1 MSGRANYSWPITD
14 RHCSRLWLYTCL
26 LVMLVVAPAEPQT
39 IASRPIQISV
49 DATHASSQK
58 ILHADLEI
66 PALPGPLTL
75 YYPKWMPADH
85 SPDGPIANLAG
96 LRFAAGGKELSWRRD
111 LADMYTFHVEVPR
124 GANVVTAHVDF
135 LLSAPGPTIDFA
147 ASSSAHLLIL
157 MWNQVLLYPAGQ
169 PAGEILFQPS
179 LQLPRGWKFNTALP
193 VASRSGDRINFAP
206 VALDLLVDSPVQSGE
221 FVRVIPLTEAGQSPP
236 NELDVA
242 ADDAWALEISPALV
256 EKYKQLVVQADALYQ
271 SKHYR
276 DYHFLL
282 TLSDNVL
289 PLGQEHHESS
299 DDRVAENTLADPNRA
314 LLEAGLFPHEY
325 THSWNGQYRRP
336 TGLATP
342 DFQQPMKGDLLWV
355 YEGLTTYLGT
365 VLTARSGLWTA
376 EQAREDLAATASM
389 LDHRAGRTWRSLQD
403 TADAAQILYFSP
415 GEWSSYRRGTDFYP
429 ESVLLWLEAD
439 VIIRRQTQ
447 GQKSLDDFCRIFLG
461 GPGHDPVIKT
471 YTFEELV
478 STLNQVAPY
487 DWSNFFRS
495 RLDSHGPQAPL
506 GGISGG
512 GWQLVYDDQPN
523 VMIAARKQVSGEGD
537 FTSSLGLVVTKEGRI
552 RNAILGMPAF
562 ESGLAPYMQIVG
574 VNGRSFS
581 VANLEQALKDSNST
595 SKPIIILAS
604 NTGSFATYA
613 IDYHAGIR
621 FPHLRLLPGARDYLI
636 EILKPLPGCPAT
648 AQRRPQNRAF
658 EGLFLSGDRG
668 FLVQHRDPAAVTQ
681 YPGRAFD
688 DGSRREALSTKTP
701 GSRCFINENDSFG
714 RGHESAHVAQ
724 LVVRNRALQ
733 HSGDVIRLMHDAALK
748 DHHCIGRNEAFETH
762 EVSLLSRFPN
772 LLLERDHACNGG
784 FRMTS
789 TRVFESSTVHSSS
802 ITHAVGSASEL
813 PVSHNAWKL
822 PSGSNGSTYMKG
834 TICAGQYSI
843 YKDSLTISHFQA
855 QDLSEQL
862 FTGRTV
868 GCGRERPDR
877 LHPQLA

>member
-1 MSGRANYSWPITD
+1 
-14 RHCSRLWLYTCL
+14 
-26 LVMLVVAPAEPQT
+26 MLVVAPAEAQT
-39 IASRPIQISV
+39 MASRPIRISV

-66 PALPGPLTL
+66 PAWPGPLTL

-96 LRFAAGGKELSWRRD
+96 LRFAAGGKELPWRRD
-111 LADMYTFHVEVPR
+111 LADMYTFHVEVPG
-124 GANVVTAHVDF
+124 GASAVTAHLDF

-157 MWNQVLLYPAGQ
+157 MWNEVLLYPTGR
-169 PAGEILFQPS
+169 PASQIVFQPS

-193 VASRSGDRINFAP
+193 VASQSGDKINFAVVP
-206 VALDLLVDSPVQSGE
+206 LDLLVDSPVQSGE
-221 FVRVIPLTEAGQSPP
+221 FVRVIPLTEAGQFPA
-236 NELDVA
+236 NELDMA
-242 ADDAWALEISPALV
+242 ADDAWALHLSPALI
-256 EKYKQLVVQADALYQ
+256 EKYKQLVAQADALYQ
-271 SKHYR
+271 SQHYR

-336 TGLATP
+336 TGLATR
-342 DFQQPMKGDLLWV
+342 DFQQPMEGDLLWV

-365 VLTARSGLWTA
+365 ILTARSGLWTD
-376 EQAREDLAATASM
+376 EQTRDDLAATASM
-389 LDHRAGRTWRSLQD
+389 LDHRAGRAWRSLQD
-403 TADAAQILYFSP
+403 TADAAQILYFAP

-447 GQKSLDDFCRIFLG
+447 DQKSLDDFCRSFLG

-487 DWSNFFRS
+487 DWSNFFRT
-495 RLDSHGPQAPL
+495 RLNSHGPQAPL

-523 VMIAARKQVSGEGD
+523 AMIAAREQVSGEGD
-537 FTSSLGLVVTKEGRI
+537 FTSSLGLVVTKEGHVG
-552 RNAILGMPAF
+552 NAIPGMPAF

-581 VANLEQALKDSNST
+581 VANIEQALKDSKST

-604 NTGSFATYA
+604 NTGSLASYT
-613 IDYHAGIR
+613 IDYHEGIR
-621 FPHLRLLPGARDYLI
+621 FPHLRVIPGTRDYLT
-636 EILKPLPGCPAT
+636 EILKPLPGRPVT
-648 AQRRPQNRAF
+648 AQRRVQR
-658 EGLFLSGDRG
+658 LFLVRDRG
-668 FLVQHRDPAAVTQ
+668 FLVQHRYPAPVAQ
-681 YPGRAFD
+681 YPGGAFD
-688 DGSRREALSTKTP
+688 DGTGREAFSTKTP
-701 GSRCFINENDSFG
+701 GSRCFINEDDSTG
-714 RGHESAHVAQ
+714 RGHEPAHITK
-724 LVVRNRALQ
+724 LVVRNCALR
-733 HSGDVIRLMHDAALK
+733 HSGHVIRLGHDAALK
-748 DHHCIGRNEAFETH
+748 DHHRVGRNETSETR
-762 EVSLLSRFPN
+762 EVPLLSRLPD
-772 LLLERDHACNGG
+772 LLLERDHGLDGG

-789 TRVFESSTVHSSS
+789 ARTFESSTVHSSS
-802 ITHAVGSASEL
+802 ITRAVGG
-813 PVSHNAWKL
+813 
-822 PSGSNGSTYMKG
+822 GSDYRFRRTPG
-834 TICAGQYSI
+834 TSRLAA
-843 YKDSLTISHFQA
+843 TA
-855 QDLSEQL
+855 QH
-862 FTGRTV
+862 T
-868 GCGRERPDR
+868 
-877 LHPQLA
+877 

>member
-1 MSGRANYSWPITD
+1 MA
-14 RHCSRLWLYTCL
+14 
-26 LVMLVVAPAEPQT
+26 A
-39 IASRPIQISV
+39 RPIRISV

-96 LRFAAGGKELSWRRD
+96 LRFAAGGKELPWRRD
-111 LADMYTFHVEVPR
+111 LADMYTFHLQVPA
-124 GANVVTAHVDF
+124 GASAVTAHVDF

-157 MWNQVLLYPAGQ
+157 MWNEVLLYPAGR
-169 PAGEILFQPS
+169 PAGQIVFQPS

-193 VASRSGDRINFAP
+193 VASQSGDKIDFAP

-221 FVRVIPLTEAGQSPP
+221 FVRIIPLTQARQSPP

-256 EKYKQLVVQADALYQ
+256 GKYKQLVIQAEALYQ
-271 SKHYR
+271 SQHYR

-299 DDRVAENTLADPNRA
+299 DDRVAENTLADSNRA

-365 VLTARSGLWTA
+365 ILTARSGLWTD

-389 LDHRAGRTWRSLQD
+389 LEHRAGRAWRSLQD
-403 TADAAQILYFSP
+403 TADAAQILYFAP

-439 VIIRRQTQ
+439 VIIRQQTQ
-447 GQKSLDDFCRIFLG
+447 DQKSLDDFCRIFLG
-461 GPGHDPVIKT
+461 GPGRDPVIKT

-495 RLDSHGPQAPL
+495 RLDSHGPHAPL

-512 GWQLVYDDQPN
+512 GWDLVYNDQPN
-523 VMIAARKQVSGEGD
+523 AMITAREQVSGEGD
-537 FTSSLGLVVTKEGRI
+537 FTSSLGLVVTKEGHI
-552 RNAILGMPAF
+552 QNAIVGMPAF

-581 VANLEQALKDSNST
+581 VANLEQALKDSKTT

-604 NTGSFATYA
+604 NTGSLATYA
-613 IDYHAGIR
+613 IAYHEGIR
-621 FPHLRLLPGARDYLI
+621 FPHLRLLPGAHDYLT
-636 EILKPLPGCPAT
+636 EILKPLPARPLA

-658 EGLFLSGDRG
+658 ERLALSGDG
-668 FLVQHRDPAAVTQ
+668 SFLVQHSHPSSVAQ

-688 DGSRREALSTKTP
+688 DGTQRETLSAKTP
-701 GSRCFINENDSFG
+701 SSRCFINEDDRAG
-714 RGHESAHVAQ
+714 RGHEPAHVAQ
-724 LVVRNRALQ
+724 LVVRNRSLE
-733 HSGDVIRLMHDAALK
+733 HGGDVIRLGHDAALK
-748 DHHCIGRNEAFETH
+748 DHHCVGGNETSETH
-762 EVSLLSRFPN
+762 EVSLLSRLPD
-772 LLLERDHACNGG
+772 LLLECDHAFDGG
-784 FRMTS
+784 LGMTS
-789 TRVFESSTVHSSS
+789 TRVLESSTVHSSS
-802 ITHAVGSASEL
+802 TTHAPGGGSEL
-813 PVSHNAWKL
+813 PVSHNDAWNL
-822 PSGSNGSTYMKG
+822 ASGGNGSTYMKG
-834 TICAGQYSI
+834 TYLCW
-843 YKDSLTISHFQA
+843 TIFN
-855 QDLSEQL
+855 
-862 FTGRTV
+862 R
-868 GCGRERPDR
+868 
-877 LHPQLA
+877 